1 MLGGSIN
8 IKHYSDAA
16 FLDSTDVSVRP
27 ITKIVNL
34 QNRKNALT
42 QMQVISLNIPKSAKV
57 YNRSLSSLLS
67 TPDSLQQHSAVRA
80 SYEFNYLEERCRKCS
95 RKVTFLVRN
104 QSGSISTVTLTLRI
118 VSIQFEPRSD
128 FRSCCLIVR
137 GRVVSKRTVVD
148 NVYVKVTWRTLS
160 SV

>member
-1 MLGGSIN
+1 
-8 IKHYSDAA
+8 
-16 FLDSTDVSVRP
+16 
-27 ITKIVNL
+27 
-34 QNRKNALT
+34 
-42 QMQVISLNIPKSAKV
+42 MQVISLNIPKSAKV

-95 RKVTFLVRN
+95 RKVTFVVRN

-148 NVYVKVTWRTLS
+148 NICVKVTDVWTTPGTAGEKVMRHVITRLIRALES
-160 SV
+160 LG

>member
-1 MLGGSIN
+1 
-8 IKHYSDAA
+8 
-16 FLDSTDVSVRP
+16 
-27 ITKIVNL
+27 
-34 QNRKNALT
+34 
-42 QMQVISLNIPKSAKV
+42 MQVISLNIPKSAKV

-80 SYEFNYLEERCRKCS
+80 PYEFNYLEERCRKCS
-95 RKVTFLVRN
+95 RKVTFVVRN

-137 GRVVSKRTVVD
+137 GRVVSKRTVVY
-148 NVYVKVTWRTLS
+148 NAYVKVTDVWTTSGIAGGKSHETCYNEANKSLRVSWVTFFHSLS
-160 SV
+160 A

>member
-1 MLGGSIN
+1 
-8 IKHYSDAA
+8 
-16 FLDSTDVSVRP
+16 
-27 ITKIVNL
+27 
-34 QNRKNALT
+34 
-42 QMQVISLNIPKSAKV
+42 MQVISLNIPKSAKV

-95 RKVTFLVRN
+95 RKVTFVVRN

-148 NVYVKVTWRTLS
+148 NICVKVTDVWTTTGTAGEKVMRHVITRLIRALES
-160 SV
+160 LG